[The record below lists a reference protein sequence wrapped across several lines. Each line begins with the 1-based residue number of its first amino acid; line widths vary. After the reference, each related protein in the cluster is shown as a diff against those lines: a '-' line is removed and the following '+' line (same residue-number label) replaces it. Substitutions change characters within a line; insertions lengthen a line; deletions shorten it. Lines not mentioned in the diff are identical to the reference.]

1 MLARRFL
8 WIIAIL
14 TFLAIL
20 AALAYALFGDRLIAA
35 ALVPTTE
42 YVTPP
47 QRETPDYAKPASW
60 LARPNLPADAARWTP
75 KGYAAAPRPGIAAF
89 YIVPTSIFDRSK
101 WNASIADTADDHD
114 VGKRMNLF
122 LRAQASIFNGVAGIW
137 APRYRQATFGAFLT
151 DKPEATEALDLA
163 YHDVLAA
170 FDAFI
175 AAQPLDRPI
184 ILAGHSQGSL
194 LLLRLLKDRVAGKP
208 LQKRIVAVYAAGWPI
223 SITADLPA
231 LGLPPCDD
239 AEQTGCILAWQ
250 SFAEP
255 ANFTAVRSHFDIG
268 MGLAGLPRRDTSI
281 LCVNPLAGAA
291 TEVEMPAADNL
302 GSLVPNEDFTGGT
315 LIAKGVP
322 ARCLPSGILDIGPTP
337 GGYNS
342 YILPGNNFHVYDYP
356 LFWANLR
363 ADVERRAGSFGAPA
377 TTVESTE

>member
-14 TFLAIL
+14 TILVIL
-20 AALAYALFGDRLIAA
+20 AALAYALFGDRLIRA
-35 ALVPTTE
+35 ALVPSTE
-42 YVTPP
+42 YVAPP
-47 QRETPDYAKPASW
+47 ARDAPDYTRPANW
-60 LARPNLPADAARWTP
+60 LARPDLPKDAARWTP
-75 KGYAAAPRPGIAAF
+75 DGYAAAPHPGIAAF

-101 WNASIADTADDHD
+101 WNASIADAADTGE

-122 LRAQASIFNGVAGIW
+122 LRAQASVFNGVAGVW

-151 DKPEATEALDLA
+151 EKPQATEALDLA
-163 YHDVLAA
+163 YQDVLSA

-175 AAQPLDRPI
+175 AAQPADRPI
-184 ILAGHSQGSL
+184 LIAGHSQGSL

-231 LGLPPCDD
+231 LGLPACDSPD
-239 AEQTGCILAWQ
+239 QTGCILTWQ

-255 ANFTAVRSHFDIG
+255 ADFAAVRSHFDAG
-268 MGLAGLPRRDTSI
+268 TGLAGTQRRGTAI
-281 LCVNPLAGAA
+281 LCTNPLAGAA
-291 TEVEMPAADNL
+291 TGVAMKAGENL
-302 GSLVPNEDFTGGT
+302 GSLVPNADFSGGE

-322 ARCLPSGILDIGPTP
+322 ATCLPSGILDIGPPP
-337 GGYNS
+337 GGYS
-342 YILPGNNFHVYDYP
+342 AYILPGNNYHVYDYP

-363 ADVERRAGSFGAPA
+363 ADVERRAGAFGAPA
-377 TTVESTE
+377 TARESTE